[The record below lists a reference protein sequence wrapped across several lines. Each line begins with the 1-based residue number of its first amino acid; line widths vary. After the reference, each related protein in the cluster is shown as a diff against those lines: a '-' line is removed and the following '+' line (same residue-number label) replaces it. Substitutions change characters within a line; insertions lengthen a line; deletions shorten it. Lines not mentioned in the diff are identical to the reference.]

1 MVLNEF
7 TNKVSRNLGLPGFM
21 LGSSKSLYKQA
32 YPKNYVVFNGDV
44 HVGDTHVWYGD
55 VDVTKSG
62 KKLQETAVKENVD
75 IHVFYEKDNAET
87 QRNPAVSYLKTGE
100 VIYSENVENK
110 YTL

>member
-1 MVLNEF
+1 
-7 TNKVSRNLGLPGFM
+7 
-21 LGSSKSLYKQA
+21 
-32 YPKNYVVFNGDV
+32 
-44 HVGDTHVWYGD
+44 
-55 VDVTKSG
+55 
-62 KKLQETAVKENVD
+62 LQETAVKENVD